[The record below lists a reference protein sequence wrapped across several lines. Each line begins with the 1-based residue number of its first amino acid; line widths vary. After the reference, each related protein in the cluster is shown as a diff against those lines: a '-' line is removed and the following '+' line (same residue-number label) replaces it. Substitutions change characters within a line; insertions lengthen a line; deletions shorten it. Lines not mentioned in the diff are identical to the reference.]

1 MIQNNQFDKFM
12 IQIVDM
18 KGAVTEKI
26 YIQGKE
32 LNIPINLS
40 HYSNGIYTILI
51 SGENGSSVLKT
62 VVSH

>member
-1 MIQNNQFDKFM
+1 M